1 MSKELV
7 ISAASHERRVA
18 ILEEGQLVEI
28 YIEREK
34 EFALVG
40 SIYKGKVTRVLP
52 GMQSAFV
59 DIGLDG
65 DAFLYVSDVFENLED
80 YDHDHAHEAPRS
92 GASAPGPRLVAPLAS
107 TEDVEHDAG
116 SHSVELL
123 PGESLARASSSAHEG
138 HVGEVSEVHDDSLI
152 EVSDDEHAADASATS
167 AAPDEEAGE
176 ERQPGNVHPP
186 AGHETDSEAG
196 DERQPESNASAPQN
210 FGPNYK
216 ASNYPP
222 RGGNARPG
230 QNFGG
235 RPDRG
240 NDRGDRGNDR
250 GNDRGG
256 QGGDRGQD
264 SGGGRGRFGRRGGRR
279 RGSRPGG
286 APGGGRNL
294 PPSKYASPQG
304 GGSEPRG
311 DSRGDS
317 RGNDQRN
324 QGQNRGSQ
332 PRGFEPRGAEKRG
345 FDNRRPETPRHGG
358 TSPGAPGFD
367 AAEEPILLPGESLA
381 KYRGKPAASSSA
393 PVAQPQPAD
402 GLSEET
408 QNRQPSSAGS
418 PAQSGAPATGGPRRF
433 TGGLP
438 RWLLADAG
446 AESEA
451 APVSADENI
460 GVADDSTLSA
470 HGNNPPRHEASPLEL
485 PTGSPIESEQLNDD
499 QIAALAS
506 GIVEA
511 KQEVIGEV
519 AHADSLAG
527 GAIFEDEEDD
537 VEEIEVS
544 EEVSEVVEEEDEDD
558 EDESETEVHAA
569 ESESSTEV
577 SQLTDEEHAE
587 VEEGR
592 AANRAE
598 AEADAAHESA
608 EHHAALGIHDSE
620 HEEDHA
626 GAQHHEGTH
635 GQEVTERAVAGDISA
650 DSLVSSAAVTPMAED
665 DIILL
670 PGETRSPRSASPGGA
685 PAPREE
691 FPRDS
696 ARVGGNPRQRF
707 QRPFRSGSGG
717 RDRGRDN
724 RGGRPDSRG
733 PRHDNRPGGR
743 SDNRS
748 DSRSG
753 RPERSG
759 SGSRPGQRFERRPS
773 GPGGPRHDR
782 GHGGHHSGSSR
793 RPQLISEM
801 LKAGQDVVI
810 QIAKEPLGKKGARIT
825 SHVALPGRFLV
836 YMPTIDHIG
845 VSRKIASA
853 DNRSRL
859 RRLVGEARGSY
870 PGGFIVRTAAGG
882 ATDEEIRADIEF
894 LGTTWNEIKE
904 RSEQR
909 KAPSLLHRDLNLV
922 ERILRDYVSD
932 DFTAIWID
940 SEEEYS
946 KVVEFVSRFQPKL
959 VGRVKLY
966 TKETPIFE
974 EFGIQHELDKA
985 LRAKVWL
992 KSGGY
997 IVINHTEAL
1006 VAIDVNTGKFVGK
1019 GSTRLEDTIVKTN
1032 LEAVKEIVRQIRL
1045 RDLGGI
1051 IVVDFIDMEERR
1063 NRDKVLFALQQA
1075 LEEDKAPSKALS
1087 FNEFGLVCITR
1098 KRTKQALERV
1108 LCQPCPYC
1116 TGSGMVKSIPTLCYE
1131 IQAEARKMAVAGHEG
1146 PNLTLR
1152 VHPEIAK
1159 ALKTRESLLMDELE
1173 QTSHK
1178 HIIIQS
1184 DATLHWEQ
1192 YDIY

>member
-80 YDHDHAHEAPRS
+80 YDPVHPHEQPQS
-92 GASAPGPRLVAPLAS
+92 SAPALPAAIGTP
-107 TEDVEHDAG
+107 VE
-116 SHSVELL
+116 VL
-123 PGESLARASSSAHEG
+123 PGETLAHATRLHDEGLQQPSQGEEDHHVDEG
-138 HVGEVSEVHDDSLI
+138 HGSQDEAQASEGDHL
-152 EVSDDEHAADASATS
+152 EQHHQDA
-167 AAPDEEAGE
+167 
-176 ERQPGNVHPP
+176 PP
-186 AGHETDSEAG
+186 AAHDEAHAEAA
-196 DERQPESNASAPQN
+196 DERQPDSNASAPQN
-210 FGPNYK
+210 FAPHYNPTQ
-216 ASNYPP
+216 NYPS
-222 RGGNARPG
+222 RSGSERPG
-230 QNFGG
+230 QNYG
-235 RPDRG
+235 RG
-240 NDRGDRGNDR
+240 NDRGADR
-250 GNDRGG
+250 
-256 QGGDRGQD
+256 GGDRGR
-264 SGGGRGRFGRRGGRR
+264 GGRWGRRGGGGRP
-279 RGSRPGG
+279 RGGRPQSG
-286 APGGGRNL
+286 PGGGRNL

-304 GGSEPRG
+304 SE
-311 DSRGDS
+311 SRSYD
-317 RGNDQRN
+317 
-324 QGQNRGSQ
+324 NRGGQ
-332 PRGFEPRGAEKRG
+332 PRGY
-345 FDNRRPETPRHGG
+345 DNRRQDLPRSSGP
-358 TSPGAPGFD
+358 SAPINTN
-367 AAEEPILLPGESLA
+367 EEPIVLPGESLA
-381 KYRGKPAASSSA
+381 KYRGKLAAAPAPAPMIEYEAHDQQPEAEETTPRVAGNVALPAA
-393 PVAQPQPAD
+393 P
-402 GLSEET
+402 
-408 QNRQPSSAGS
+408 
-418 PAQSGAPATGGPRRF
+418 SGANVPRRF
-433 TGGLP
+433 SGGLP
-438 RWLLADAG
+438 RWLLADGGTEGEAAATG
-446 AESEA
+446 ESA
-451 APVSADENI
+451 APVE
-460 GVADDSTLSA
+460 
-470 HGNNPPRHEASPLEL
+470 EASPAESTVL
-485 PTGSPIESEQLNDD
+485 ESESARSEVELNED
-499 QIAALAS
+499 QVAALAS
-506 GIVEA
+506 GFVEA
-511 KQEVIGEV
+511 KHEETQEE
-519 AHADSLAG
+519 AEADAVVG
-527 GAIFEDEEDD
+527 GAEFEEEETEEETGEAEAIRAAEDSELSAEETED
-537 VEEIEVS
+537 VEE
-544 EEVSEVVEEEDEDD
+544 
-558 EDESETEVHAA
+558 
-569 ESESSTEV
+569 
-577 SQLTDEEHAE
+577 Q
-587 VEEGR
+587 R
-592 AANRAE
+592 AVNRAE
-598 AEADAAHESA
+598 AEADFAHDSAIHAANLGEHEHTETGHEQEHEQNEEHAETEPLEA
-608 EHHAALGIHDSE
+608 EHV
-620 HEEDHA
+620 EE
-626 GAQHHEGTH
+626 
-635 GQEVTERAVAGDISA
+635 EVISA
-650 DSLVSSAAVTPMAED
+650 ASGETVVEASVVEEEV
-665 DIILL
+665 ILL
-670 PGETRSPRSASPGGA
+670 PGETRAPRIGGSS
-685 PAPREE
+685 APREE
-691 FPRDS
+691 FPRSS
-696 ARVGGNPRQRF
+696 ARIGGNPRSRF
-707 QRPFRSGSGG
+707 QRPFRSGG

-733 PRHDNRPGGR
+733 GRPDSRGGRPDRGGRPGG
-743 SDNRS
+743 
-748 DSRSG
+748 
-753 RPERSG
+753 P
-759 SGSRPGQRFERRPS
+759 RFERR
-773 GPGGPRHDR
+773 PGGPRHDR
-782 GHGGHHSGSSR
+782 GYQGGHSGPSR

-836 YMPTIDHIG
+836 YMPTVHHTG
-845 VSRKIASA
+845 VSRKIISA
-853 DNRSRL
+853 ENRSRL
-859 RRLVGEARGSY
+859 RRLVSEAGNSY

-882 ATDEEIRADIEF
+882 ATDDEIRTDIDF
-894 LGTTWNEIKE
+894 LGKTWNEIKE

-909 KAPSLLHRDLNLV
+909 KAPALLHRDLDLV
-922 ERILRDYVSD
+922 ERMLRDYVSD

-940 SEEEYS
+940 NEEEYG

-959 VGRVKLY
+959 VSKVKLY

-1063 NRDKVLFALQQA
+1063 NREKVLSALQQA

-1131 IQAEARKMAVAGHEG
+1131 IQAEARKMAVADHEG

-1159 ALKTRESLLMDELE
+1159 ALKTRESMLIDELE
-1173 QTSHK
+1173 QNSHK

>member
-80 YDHDHAHEAPRS
+80 YDHGHEQTHAPASSAPPSSPDVQMAVGHALDHAEEAVD
-92 GASAPGPRLVAPLAS
+92 ASI
-107 TEDVEHDAG
+107 DI
-116 SHSVELL
+116 L
-123 PGESLARASSSAHEG
+123 PGESLARASEPRGTGHHPVDVPHDEHVQPESAPREHASREEAHASEGEHHEEHHDAEQAGAHED
-138 HVGEVSEVHDDSLI
+138 V
-152 EVSDDEHAADASATS
+152 HAA
-167 AAPDEEAGE
+167 
-176 ERQPGNVHPP
+176 
-186 AGHETDSEAG
+186 

-210 FGPNYK
+210 FAPHYNPTQ
-216 ASNYPP
+216 NYPA
-222 RGGNARPG
+222 RSDSGGERSG
-230 QNFGG
+230 QNFG
-235 RPDRG
+235 R
-240 NDRGDRGNDR
+240 
-250 GNDRGG
+250 
-256 QGGDRGQD
+256 GGDRGGNRGSD
-264 SGGGRGRFGRRGGRR
+264 RGGDRGRGGRWGRRGGRP
-279 RGSRPGG
+279 RGGRPQSG
-286 APGGGRNL
+286 PGGGRNL
-294 PPSKYASPQG
+294 PPSKYAAPQG
-304 GGSEPRG
+304 GETRSS
-311 DSRGDS
+311 DSRGYE
-317 RGNDQRN
+317 
-324 QGQNRGSQ
+324 NRGGQ
-332 PRGFEPRGAEKRG
+332 PRGFEPRGPRQRG
-345 FDNRRPETPRHGG
+345 FDNRSQDSSRNAGPSDSSDRSE
-358 TSPGAPGFD
+358 APNDFG
-367 AAEEPILLPGESLA
+367 AEERILLPGESLA
-381 KYRGKPAASSSA
+381 KYRDKPVAAAAPQPVVEHKSFEAPPEPEETSQRASS
-393 PVAQPQPAD
+393 
-402 GLSEET
+402 
-408 QNRQPSSAGS
+408 N
-418 PAQSGAPATGGPRRF
+418 APASVPGSANVPRRF
-433 TGGLP
+433 SGGLP
-438 RWLLADAG
+438 RWLLADASSE
-446 AESEA
+446 AEA
-451 APVSADENI
+451 APISAEENI
-460 GVADDSTLSA
+460 GTAEDASLSA
-470 HGNNPPRHEASPLEL
+470 HGANPPRHEAAPLEL
-485 PTGSPIESEQLNDD
+485 PVSPASALAPESSTRGETELSED
-499 QIAALAS
+499 QVAALAADF
-506 GIVEA
+506 VEA
-511 KQEVIGEV
+511 KHEEATEEVEVDAVIG
-519 AHADSLAG
+519 
-527 GAIFEDEEDD
+527 GAEF
-537 VEEIEVS
+537 
-544 EEVSEVVEEEDEDD
+544 EEDE
-558 EDESETEVHAA
+558 TEEEPEEGH
-569 ESESSTEV
+569 STEV
-577 SQLTDEEHAE
+577 SELTEEETEE

-608 EHHAALGIHDSE
+608 EHAAALGEHDRLV
-620 HEEDHA
+620 
-626 GAQHHEGTH
+626 HHEDEDE
-635 GQEVTERAVAGDISA
+635 QEREEHQHAEHAEQEAIAAASGETVAEG
-650 DSLVSSAAVTPMAED
+650 AAIIQED
-665 DIILL
+665 VILL
-670 PGETRSPRSASPGGA
+670 PGETRAPHVGG
-685 PAPREE
+685 PSAPRED

-696 ARVGGNPRQRF
+696 ARIGGNPRSRF
-707 QRPFRSGSGG
+707 QRPFRSGG

-733 PRHDNRPGGR
+733 GRPDSRGGR
-743 SDNRS
+743 PDRG
-748 DSRSG
+748 G
-753 RPERSG
+753 RPSG
-759 SGSRPGQRFERRPS
+759 PRFERR

-782 GHGGHHSGSSR
+782 GHHGGHSGPSR

-836 YMPTIDHIG
+836 YMPTVHHTG
-845 VSRKIASA
+845 VSRKIVSA
-853 DNRSRL
+853 ENRSRL
-859 RRLVGEARGSY
+859 RRLVSEAGNAY

-882 ATDEEIRADIEF
+882 ATDDEIRADIEF
-894 LGTTWNEIKE
+894 LGKTWNEIKE

-909 KAPSLLHRDLNLV
+909 KAPALLHRDLDLV
-922 ERILRDYVSD
+922 ERMLRDYVSD

-940 SEEEYS
+940 SEEEYG

-959 VGRVKLY
+959 VNRVKLY

-1019 GSTRLEDTIVKTN
+1019 GSIRLEDTIVKTN

-1063 NRDKVLFALQQA
+1063 NREKVLFALQQA

-1131 IQAEARKMAVAGHEG
+1131 IQTESRKMAAAGHEG

-1159 ALKTRESLLMDELE
+1159 ALKTRESMLIDELE

>member
-40 SIYKGKVTRVLP
+40 SIYKGRVTRVLP

-80 YDHDHAHEAPRS
+80 YDHGHAHTDQPAAAPS
-92 GASAPGPRLVAPLAS
+92 FSPAPSNV
-107 TEDVEHDAG
+107 
-116 SHSVELL
+116 VELL
-123 PGESLARASSSAHEG
+123 PGESLSRASSSHEHKDEHAQEAHGEEGSHELHEAHEDLHHESLHQETLSHDEQPG
-138 HVGEVSEVHDDSLI
+138 AVEEQASEGEIADAHTAEVHDDAHHNP
-152 EVSDDEHAADASATS
+152 E
-167 AAPDEEAGE
+167 
-176 ERQPGNVHPP
+176 
-186 AGHETDSEAG
+186 
-196 DERQPESNASAPQN
+196 ERQPESNASAPQN
-210 FGPNYK
+210 FSPHYNPTQNY
-216 ASNYPP
+216 AP
-222 RGGNARPG
+222 RSSSG
-230 QNFGG
+230 
-235 RPDRG
+235 
-240 NDRGDRGNDR
+240 
-250 GNDRGG
+250 GG
-256 QGGDRGQD
+256 QGYGRGGDRGGD
-264 SGGGRGRFGRRGGRR
+264 RSGDRGGDRGRGGRWGRRGGRH
-279 RGSRPGG
+279 RGGRPSQG
-286 APGGGRNL
+286 AGAGGRNL

-304 GGSEPRG
+304 G
-311 DSRGDS
+311 DS
-317 RGNDQRN
+317 RGNESRGYDNRGRDQR
-324 QGQNRGSQ
+324 GPENRGGA
-332 PRGFEPRGAEKRG
+332 PRGFEPRGPAQRG
-345 FDNRRPETPRHGG
+345 FDHRPPEAAG
-358 TSPGAPGFD
+358 SSASSSV
-367 AAEEPILLPGESLA
+367 AEEPILLPGESLA
-381 KYRGKPAASSSA
+381 KYRGKPAAA
-393 PVAQPQPAD
+393 PPPPVAEPEIREPQPEFDDA
-402 GLSEET
+402 T
-408 QNRQPSSAGS
+408 PRASSNLG
-418 PAQSGAPATGGPRRF
+418 GAAVPATGPAGGTVPRRF
-433 TGGLP
+433 SGGLP

-446 AESEA
+446 SESEA

-460 GVADDSTLSA
+460 GVAADPSLSA
-470 HGNNPPRHEASPLEL
+470 HGANPPRHEASPLEL
-485 PTGSPIESEQLNDD
+485 PVSSASDSAAVRSEAELSEQ
-499 QIAALAS
+499 QAASLAFELA
-506 GIVEA
+506 EA
-511 KQEVIGEV
+511 KHEETSD
-519 AHADSLAG
+519 HAKADALAG
-527 GAIFEDEEDD
+527 GADFDEDDTEEIHIARETELGDEE
-537 VEEIEVS
+537 EA
-544 EEVSEVVEEEDEDD
+544 EEEDRQEEAHLDAAEDQA
-558 EDESETEVHAA
+558 AA
-569 ESESSTEV
+569 ESELSEEETE
-577 SQLTDEEHAE
+577 E
-587 VEEGR
+587 VEEHR

-598 AEADAAHESA
+598 FEANAAHESA
-608 EHHAALGIHDSE
+608 EHAAALGDSE
-620 HEEDHA
+620 HVVHEHTEHAGREQSEHEQSERDHA
-626 GAQHHEGTH
+626 EA
-635 GQEVTERAVAGDISA
+635 EVIEAHTGEIAAGPAV
-650 DSLVSSAAVTPMAED
+650 VED
-665 DIILL
+665 DVILL
-670 PGETRSPRSASPGGA
+670 PGETRAPRIGGA
-685 PAPREE
+685 SAPRED

-696 ARVGGNPRQRF
+696 ARIGGGNPRARF
-707 QRPFRSGSGG
+707 QRPQRGG
-717 RDRGRDN
+717 RDRG

-733 PRHDNRPGGR
+733 
-743 SDNRS
+743 
-748 DSRSG
+748 G
-753 RPERSG
+753 RPDRG
-759 SGSRPGQRFERRPS
+759 PDRGGDRGSRPSGPRFERRPS

-782 GHGGHHSGSSR
+782 GHRHSGPPR

-801 LKAGQDVVI
+801 LKAGQDVVV

-836 YMPTIDHIG
+836 YMPTVHHTG
-845 VSRKIASA
+845 VSRKIISA
-853 DNRSRL
+853 ENRSRL
-859 RRLVGEARGSY
+859 RRLVSEAGNSY

-882 ATDEEIRADIEF
+882 ATDDEIRTDIEF
-894 LGTTWNEIKE
+894 LGKSWNEIKE

-909 KAPSLLHRDLNLV
+909 KSPALLHRDLNLV

-932 DFTAIWID
+932 DFTGIWID
-940 SEEEYS
+940 NEEEYG
-946 KVVEFVSRFQPKL
+946 KIVEFVSRFQPKL
-959 VGRVKLY
+959 VNKVKLY

-1032 LEAVKEIVRQIRL
+1032 IEAVKEIVRQIRL

-1063 NRDKVLFALQQA
+1063 NREKVLSALQMA
-1075 LEEDKAPSKALS
+1075 LEQDKAPSKALS

-1131 IQAEARKMAVAGHEG
+1131 IQSEARKMATAEHEG

-1159 ALKTRESLLMDELE
+1159 ALKTRESMLMDELE

>member
-80 YDHDHAHEAPRS
+80 YDHGHAHADAPAAAPAFSPAPS
-92 GASAPGPRLVAPLAS
+92 G
-107 TEDVEHDAG
+107 T
-116 SHSVELL
+116 VELL
-123 PGESLARASSSAHEG
+123 PGETLGRASASHPHEEEHAHEA
-138 HVGEVSEVHDDSLI
+138 HGEEASHESHEALHHESLSHDEQPSVAEEPASEGEIADAHTAEIHDDAHHL
-152 EVSDDEHAADASATS
+152 
-167 AAPDEEAGE
+167 
-176 ERQPGNVHPP
+176 
-186 AGHETDSEAG
+186 

-210 FGPNYK
+210 FSPHYNPTQNY
-216 ASNYPP
+216 APRSD
-222 RGGNARPG
+222 RGG
-230 QNFGG
+230 
-235 RPDRG
+235 
-240 NDRGDRGNDR
+240 
-250 GNDRGG
+250 DRGG
-256 QGGDRGQD
+256 QNYGRSGDRGGDRGPD
-264 SGGGRGRFGRRGGRR
+264 RGGDRGRGGRYGRRGGRH
-279 RGSRPGG
+279 RGGRPQG
-286 APGGGRNL
+286 PGVGGRNL

-304 GGSEPRG
+304 GE
-311 DSRGDS
+311 S
-317 RGNDQRN
+317 RGNESR
-324 QGQNRGSQ
+324 GYENRGHDNRGRDNRGQENRGGQ
-332 PRGFEPRGAEKRG
+332 PRGFEPRGPAQRG
-345 FDNRRPETPRHGG
+345 FDHRPAEAAST
-358 TSPGAPGFD
+358 GAP
-367 AAEEPILLPGESLA
+367 AEEPILLPGESLA
-381 KYRGKPAASSSA
+381 KYRGKPAAA
-393 PVAQPQPAD
+393 PPPPVAEPEIHEPQPDFEEPAPRSS
-402 GLSEET
+402 GNLSGG
-408 QNRQPSSAGS
+408 PV
-418 PAQSGAPATGGPRRF
+418 PATGTAGTTVPRRF
-433 TGGLP
+433 SGGLP

-446 AESEA
+446 SESEA

-460 GVADDSTLSA
+460 GVAEDATLSA
-470 HGNNPPRHEASPLEL
+470 HGANPARHEASPLEL
-485 PTGSPIESEQLNDD
+485 PVAAASDSAATRSEVELND
-499 QIAALAS
+499 QQAASLAFELA
-506 GIVEA
+506 EA
-511 KQEVIGEV
+511 KHEETSDK
-519 AHADSLAG
+519 AKADALVG
-527 GAIFEDEEDD
+527 GAEFEEDEVEGIHLVGETELAEDEEA
-537 VEEIEVS
+537 
-544 EEVSEVVEEEDEDD
+544 EEEERQEQAHLDAAEDQA
-558 EDESETEVHAA
+558 AA
-569 ESESSTEV
+569 ESELSEEETE
-577 SQLTDEEHAE
+577 E
-587 VEEGR
+587 VEEHR

-598 AEADAAHESA
+598 FEANAAHESA
-608 EHHAALGIHDSE
+608 EHAAALGDPEHLVHEHAENEHIE
-620 HEEDHA
+620 HEHREHGEHEHAEAEVIEAHA
-626 GAQHHEGTH
+626 GETAPGP
-635 GQEVTERAVAGDISA
+635 VAI
-650 DSLVSSAAVTPMAED
+650 ED
-665 DIILL
+665 DVILL
-670 PGETRSPRSASPGGA
+670 PGETRAPRIGGA
-685 PAPREE
+685 SAPRED

-696 ARVGGNPRQRF
+696 ARIGSGNPRARF
-707 QRPFRSGSGG
+707 QRPQRGG
-717 RDRGRDN
+717 RDRG

-733 PRHDNRPGGR
+733 GRPDRGGRPGG
-743 SDNRS
+743 
-748 DSRSG
+748 
-753 RPERSG
+753 P
-759 SGSRPGQRFERRPS
+759 RFERRPS

-782 GHGGHHSGSSR
+782 HRHSGPPR

-801 LKAGQDVVI
+801 LKAGQDVVV

-836 YMPTIDHIG
+836 YMPTVHHTG
-845 VSRKIASA
+845 VSRKIISA
-853 DNRSRL
+853 ENRSRL
-859 RRLVGEARGSY
+859 RRLVSEAGNSY

-882 ATDEEIRADIEF
+882 ATDDEIRTDIEF
-894 LGTTWNEIKE
+894 LGKSWNEIKE

-909 KAPSLLHRDLNLV
+909 KSPALLHRDLNLV

-932 DFTAIWID
+932 DFTGIWID
-940 SEEEYS
+940 NEEEYG
-946 KVVEFVSRFQPKL
+946 KIVEFVSRFQPKL
-959 VGRVKLY
+959 VNKVKLY

-1063 NRDKVLFALQQA
+1063 NREKVLSALQMA
-1075 LEEDKAPSKALS
+1075 LEQDKAPSKALS

-1131 IQAEARKMAVAGHEG
+1131 IQAEARKMATAEHEG

-1159 ALKTRESLLMDELE
+1159 ALKTRESMLMDELE
-1173 QTSHK
+1173 QTAHK

>member
-80 YDHDHAHEAPRS
+80 YDPGHPHEQTPTS
-92 GASAPGPRLVAPLAS
+92 VASLPPANGSP
-107 TEDVEHDAG
+107 VE
-116 SHSVELL
+116 VL
-123 PGESLARASSSAHEG
+123 PGESLARAADRHEEMHHEEFHQDEAHPGDEQ
-138 HVGEVSEVHDDSLI
+138 HASHD
-152 EVSDDEHAADASATS
+152 EAHAAEGEHLEEHHDAVQS
-167 AAPDEEAGE
+167 PPMEDQHPEAVE
-176 ERQPGNVHPP
+176 ERQP
-186 AGHETDSEAG
+186 D
-196 DERQPESNASAPQN
+196 SNASAPQN
-210 FGPNYK
+210 FAPHYNPTQ
-216 ASNYPP
+216 NYP
-222 RGGNARPG
+222 ARSANDRPV
-230 QNFGG
+230 QNFGRG
-235 RPDRG
+235 SDRS
-240 NDRGDRGNDR
+240 GDR
-250 GNDRGG
+250 
-256 QGGDRGQD
+256 GGDRGR
-264 SGGGRGRFGRRGGRR
+264 GGRWGRRGGRP
-279 RGSRPGG
+279 RGGRPQGG
-286 APGGGRNL
+286 PGGRNL
-294 PPSKYASPQG
+294 PPAKYASPQG
-304 GGSEPRG
+304 GES
-311 DSRGDS
+311 
-317 RGNDQRN
+317 
-324 QGQNRGSQ
+324 
-332 PRGFEPRGAEKRG
+332 RGFENRGGQPRSY
-345 FDNRRPETPRHGG
+345 DSRRTEAPRSSVPSV
-358 TSPGAPGFD
+358 TNVT
-367 AAEEPILLPGESLA
+367 EEEIILPGESLA
-381 KYRGKPAASSSA
+381 KYRGKPAVAPPPPASVANETHVEPTAPEEVTPRSTGNLSA
-393 PVAQPQPAD
+393 AA
-402 GLSEET
+402 
-408 QNRQPSSAGS
+408 PSGGS
-418 PAQSGAPATGGPRRF
+418 VSRRF
-433 TGGLP
+433 SGGLP

-446 AESEA
+446 AEAEGAPAGESGAAAEASSAAGHAVAGSVPEA
-451 APVSADENI
+451 AEN
-460 GVADDSTLSA
+460 
-470 HGNNPPRHEASPLEL
+470 EAEPARNDLEL
-485 PTGSPIESEQLNDD
+485 NED
-499 QIAALAS
+499 QVAALAS
-506 GIVEA
+506 GFVEA
-511 KQEVIGEV
+511 KHEETQEVAE
-519 AHADSLAG
+519 ADAIVG
-527 GAIFEDEEDD
+527 GAEFDEEET
-537 VEEIEVS
+537 EEGEETPAAEVS
-544 EEVSEVVEEEDEDD
+544 ELSEE
-558 EDESETEVHAA
+558 
-569 ESESSTEV
+569 
-577 SQLTDEEHAE
+577 E
-587 VEEGR
+587 VEEVEAGR

-598 AEADAAHESA
+598 FAADVAQEHA
-608 EHHAALGIHDSE
+608 EHDATHGE
-620 HEEDHA
+620 HEHGEHEHVEHEHA
-626 GAQHHEGTH
+626 EHEHSEIGHVEEEAISAASGEPLVEGT
-635 GQEVTERAVAGDISA
+635 
-650 DSLVSSAAVTPMAED
+650 AAVED
-665 DIILL
+665 DVILL
-670 PGETRSPRSASPGGA
+670 PGETRAPRIGG
-685 PAPREE
+685 PSAPRED

-696 ARVGGNPRQRF
+696 ARIGGNPRSRF
-707 QRPFRSGSGG
+707 QRPFRSGG
-717 RDRGRDN
+717 RDRGRDS

-733 PRHDNRPGGR
+733 GRP
-743 SDNRS
+743 
-748 DSRSG
+748 DSR
-753 RPERSG
+753 
-759 SGSRPGQRFERRPS
+759 GSRPDRGGRPSSGGPRFERRPS
-773 GPGGPRHDR
+773 GPRQDR
-782 GHGGHHSGSSR
+782 GYQGGRSGPSR

-836 YMPTIDHIG
+836 YMPTVHHTG
-845 VSRKIASA
+845 VSRKIISA
-853 DNRSRL
+853 ENRSRL
-859 RRLVGEARGSY
+859 RRLVSEAGGAY

-882 ATDEEIRADIEF
+882 ATDDEIRTDIEF
-894 LGTTWNEIKE
+894 LGKTWNEIKE

-909 KAPSLLHRDLNLV
+909 KSPALLHRDLNLV

-932 DFTAIWID
+932 DFTGIWID
-940 SEEEYS
+940 NEEEYG
-946 KVVEFVSRFQPKL
+946 KIVEFVSRFQPKL
-959 VGRVKLY
+959 VNKVKLY

-1063 NRDKVLFALQQA
+1063 NREKVLSALQQA

-1131 IQAEARKMAVAGHEG
+1131 IQSEARKMATADHEG
-1146 PNLTLR
+1146 PNLTIR
-1152 VHPEIAK
+1152 VNPEIAK
-1159 ALKTRESLLMDELE
+1159 ALKTRESMLIDELE

>member
-80 YDHDHAHEAPRS
+80 YDHGHPGEQLPAAP
-92 GASAPGPRLVAPLAS
+92 PLQQPATES
-107 TEDVEHDAG
+107 T
-116 SHSVELL
+116 VELL
-123 PGESLARASSSAHEG
+123 PGESLARAHEHHHEHHEEPAQPGLQAEDSVDEQNVSQDELRTSS
-138 HVGEVSEVHDDSLI
+138 
-152 EVSDDEHAADASATS
+152 DEHFESHEEQH
-167 AAPDEEAGE
+167 EEAQPAPHDEVQGE
-176 ERQPGNVHPP
+176 PAEEPQP
-186 AGHETDSEAG
+186 D
-196 DERQPESNASAPQN
+196 SNASAPQN
-210 FGPNYK
+210 YAPQYNPTQ
-216 ASNYPP
+216 NYPV
-222 RGGNARPG
+222 RNSNDRPG
-230 QNFGG
+230 QIYG
-235 RPDRG
+235 RGQDR
-240 NDRGDRGNDR
+240 
-250 GNDRGG
+250 
-256 QGGDRGQD
+256 GGDRGGD
-264 SGGGRGRFGRRGGRR
+264 RGRGGRWGRRGGRR
-279 RGSRPGG
+279 RGGRPQGG
-286 APGGGRNL
+286 PGGRNL

-304 GGSEPRG
+304 GE
-311 DSRGDS
+311 SRGYE
-317 RGNDQRN
+317 
-324 QGQNRGSQ
+324 NRGGA
-332 PRGFEPRGAEKRG
+332 PRSY
-345 FDNRRPETPRHGG
+345 DNRRQEGHHGSG
-358 TSPGAPGFD
+358 SASSEAPD
-367 AAEEPILLPGESLA
+367 EPILLPGESLA
-381 KYRGKPAASSSA
+381 KYRGKPQAAPAPAPFVEHEAQSERPEVEESA
-393 PVAQPQPAD
+393 PRAT
-402 GLSEET
+402 G
-408 QNRQPSSAGS
+408 NI
-418 PAQSGAPATGGPRRF
+418 PATGPGGSGVPRRF
-433 TGGLP
+433 SGGLP

-446 AESEA
+446 PEAEATAAGATEEAEA
-451 APVSADENI
+451 AETPATES
-460 GVADDSTLSA
+460 VAQRSDND
-470 HGNNPPRHEASPLEL
+470 
-485 PTGSPIESEQLNDD
+485 LNED
-499 QIAALAS
+499 QVAALSS
-506 GIVEA
+506 GFVEA
-511 KQEVIGEV
+511 KHEETQEE
-519 AHADSLAG
+519 AEADAIVG
-527 GAIFEDEEDD
+527 GAEF
-537 VEEIEVS
+537 
-544 EEVSEVVEEEDEDD
+544 EEEATEESAEEESDETRDIA
-558 EDESETEVHAA
+558 T
-569 ESESSTEV
+569 TEV
-577 SQLTDEEHAE
+577 SSLSEEDAEE
-587 VEEGR
+587 VEAGR
-592 AANRAE
+592 AASRAE
-598 AEADAAHESA
+598 FAADAAHESA
-608 EHHAALGIHDSE
+608 EHVAALG
-620 HEEDHA
+620 DHA
-626 GAQHHEGTH
+626 GADSELRESEHFEAEHAEMEHVEAQAIAASA
-635 GQEVTERAVAGDISA
+635 GQPVAESAV
-650 DSLVSSAAVTPMAED
+650 VED
-665 DIILL
+665 DVILL
-670 PGETRSPRSASPGGA
+670 PGETRAPRTGGYG
-685 PAPREE
+685 APRED

-696 ARVGGNPRQRF
+696 ARIGGNPRSRF
-707 QRPFRSGSGG
+707 QRPFRSGG
-717 RDRGRDN
+717 RDRGRDS
-724 RGGRPDSRG
+724 RGGRPDRG
-733 PRHDNRPGGR
+733 GPHRGGR
-743 SDNRS
+743 
-748 DSRSG
+748 
-753 RPERSG
+753 P
-759 SGSRPGQRFERRPS
+759 RFERR

-782 GHGGHHSGSSR
+782 GHHGGHSGPSR

-853 DNRSRL
+853 ENRSRL
-859 RRLVGEARGSY
+859 RRLVGEARGAY

-882 ATDEEIRADIEF
+882 ATDDEIRTDIEF
-894 LGTTWNEIKE
+894 LGKTWNEIKQK
-904 RSEQR
+904 SEER
-909 KAPSLLHRDLNLV
+909 KAPALLHRDLNLV

-940 SEEEYS
+940 SEEEYG

-959 VGRVKLY
+959 VNRVKLY

-1019 GSTRLEDTIVKTN
+1019 GSIRLEDTIVKTN

-1063 NRDKVLFALQQA
+1063 NREKVLAALQLA
-1075 LEEDKAPSKALS
+1075 LEQDKAPSKALS

-1131 IQAEARKMAVAGHEG
+1131 IQAEARKMATASESDS

-1159 ALKTRESLLMDELE
+1159 ALKTRESMLIDELE

-1178 HIIIQS
+1178 HVIIQS

>member
-80 YDHDHAHEAPRS
+80 YDHDHAHETPYAA
-92 GASAPGPRLVAPLAS
+92 ASLAPGPHLVASPADSGRELES
-107 TEDVEHDAG
+107 HPVE
-116 SHSVELL
+116 SL
-123 PGESLARASSSAHEG
+123 PGESLAKASGPFQEPGASGTHEAS
-138 HVGEVSEVHDDSLI
+138 EVSSESADDISGSQSYSQPSIHD
-152 EVSDDEHAADASATS
+152 EPADEHLQPRNIHEQAAQDSQ
-167 AAPDEEAGE
+167 PDLA
-176 ERQPGNVHPP
+176 
-186 AGHETDSEAG
+186 

-216 ASNYPP
+216 SSNYPP

-230 QNFGG
+230 QNFGRG
-235 RPDRG
+235 TDRG
-240 NDRGDRGNDR
+240 NDRG
-250 GNDRGG
+250 
-256 QGGDRGQD
+256 QGGNDRGQD

-279 RGSRPGG
+279 RGGRPGG
-286 APGGGRNL
+286 APGGRNL

-304 GGSEPRG
+304 GGS
-311 DSRGDS
+311 DSRGEF
-317 RGNDQRN
+317 RANDQRN

-332 PRGFEPRGAEKRG
+332 PRGFEPRGSEQRG
-345 FDNRRPETPRHGG
+345 FDNRRPETPRS
-358 TSPGAPGFD
+358 TPNFD

-381 KYRGKPAASSSA
+381 KYRGKPAASSAA
-393 PVAQPQPAD
+393 PVAEPQSVDQSIEAPETSRPPVANTSSSQPAVV
-402 GLSEET
+402 
-408 QNRQPSSAGS
+408 
-418 PAQSGAPATGGPRRF
+418 SGVPGPRRF
-433 TGGLP
+433 SGGLP

-451 APVSADENI
+451 APVSAEENI
-460 GVADDSTLSA
+460 GLADDSSLSA
-470 HGNNPPRHEASPLEL
+470 HGSNPPRHEASPLEL
-485 PTGSPIESEQLNDD
+485 PVAGSSQASSSESEPLNDD

-511 KQEVIGEV
+511 KQEEVQEV
-519 AHADSLAG
+519 AHVDALAG
-527 GAIFEDEEDD
+527 GAIFEDEEETEE
-537 VEEIEVS
+537 VEEVEA
-544 EEVSEVVEEEDEDD
+544 EVVEDDEEEDPTGG
-558 EDESETEVHAA
+558 ESEETRSGEI
-569 ESESSTEV
+569 
-577 SQLTDEEHAE
+577 SQLTEDETAE

-608 EHHAALGIHDSE
+608 EHHAALGL
-620 HEEDHA
+620 HEEHGEDHHDEHTEHHGGEEIA
-626 GAQHHEGTH
+626 ATHHEGTH
-635 GQEVTERAVAGDISA
+635 GQEATERANA
-650 DSLVSSAAVTPMAED
+650 DDLSVESLVASTSVTPIAED

-670 PGETRSPRSASPGGA
+670 PGETRSPRSAGGA

-707 QRPFRSGSGG
+707 QRPFRSGG

-733 PRHDNRPGGR
+733 GRPDNRG
-743 SDNRS
+743 
-748 DSRSG
+748 G

-759 SGSRPGQRFERRPS
+759 SGGRPAQRFERRPS

-782 GHGGHHSGSSR
+782 GHGGHHSGPSR

-940 SEEEYS
+940 SEEEFS

-1131 IQAEARKMAVAGHEG
+1131 IQAEARKMAMAGHEG